1 MSFILVLCIISILML
16 FRQMK
21 TFEESMKSQKTVASM
36 IENKKEDPK
45 SNKKKG
51 KGGEELEPKGM
62 FKNNIYL
69 LHTTQHSGINQTVC
83 LAIIQ

>member
-1 MSFILVLCIISILML
+1 MITELVLLTLVMLDESGMLDRFVDAILYGDE
-16 FRQMK
+16 R
-21 TFEESMKSQKTVASM
+21 
-36 IENKKEDPK
+36 
-45 SNKKKG
+45 KKKG

-83 LAIIQ
+83 LAIIQCQGEPLAGRT